1 MGAGFCADHWDKH
14 NSKFKNMHPP
24 SSEIETV
31 CRLACTDQTKR
42 IVALNRYTAFL
53 ATIVALGGF
62 TSTPAFAK
70 QPLETET
77 ARLPEQGHGS
87 VQLEF
92 EYATSSEGKDIAVPI
107 LLEDG
112 ITDRLK
118 FVIEPDIYA
127 SIKPKGLKGAHGF
140 GETEVKLIYQLTEES
155 ASSPAF
161 AIAGEVKLP
170 TGKKPDLS
178 TGKPDYRIYGI
189 ASKRSGN
196 FDFHANIG
204 YTLVTSPKGEG
215 LPNRLDYSVA
225 AEHEVNPKFTLVSE
239 VLGNSP
245 LGGRKPT
252 ATIAGEAEGT
262 IVTGLIGGIYK
273 VSPKMDFALAA
284 TYDSGS
290 VLLIRTAFTFKF

>member
-1 MGAGFCADHWDKH
+1 VQ
-14 NSKFKNMHPP
+14 PP
-24 SSEIETV
+24 SSEIDAL
-31 CRLACTDQTKR
+31 CRLACTDQAKR
-42 IVALNRYTAFL
+42 NFALNRYTAFL
-53 ATIVALGGF
+53 AAIVAFSGL
-62 TSTPAFAK
+62 TSSPAFAK

-92 EYATSSEGKDIAVPI
+92 EYATSNEGKDIAVPV
-107 LLEDG
+107 LLEYG

-127 SIKPKGLKGAHGF
+127 STKPKGLKGAHGF
-140 GETEVKLIYQLTEES
+140 GETEVKLIYQLAEES

-189 ASKRSGN
+189 ASKRSG
-196 FDFHANIG
+196 G

-225 AEHEVNPKFTLVSE
+225 AEYEVNPNFTLVSE

-252 ATIAGEAEGT
+252 ATVAGEAEGT

-273 VSPKMDFALAA
+273 VGPKMDFALAA